1 MQFVESFLTKYIGP
15 PNIYNLFTIEFV
27 VVNKIEYV
35 VNLIYNSL
43 YYEYLFL

>member
-15 PNIYNLFTIEFV
+15 SNIYNLFTIEFV

-43 YYEYLFL
+43 YYEYVFL